1 MNDWNVLN
9 KADIK
14 IIKFEEIIITVI
26 IQSLIKFF
34 FKDLLDNYS
43 IKK

>member
-34 FKDLLDNYS
+34 F
-43 IKK
+43 